1 MSNNIEHSVKRSA
14 KQPSSYRYLRPFLKA
29 EWPLFLR
36 TFLFVLGYVATVPV
50 LPFLAG
56 KASGAIGSGDVEQT
70 AYWLGLA
77 VVDFTF
83 QNVFMYFARVSAI
96 AASQNIALAIR
107 EETYANLHRLNVDY
121 FAGSQTGDLTYR
133 LTEDIDKIGEV
144 VTKLSQQFI
153 SCILQ
158 IVVLTGYIFYLSWQ
172 LSVTG
177 LIVAPLMAL
186 LISFFGQRQV
196 VLSRRSQTEISGLSS
211 LLTEVFGSI
220 RIVQAFAAQDYEV
233 KRFSERAKQNR
244 DAKYRTEHVTAVQFP
259 VLGFF
264 EALGVMLL
272 FLVGAWQISV
282 GNLAPEEFVEFLA
295 IIAILINPIDL
306 ATQQYNLYKQ
316 TEASA
321 ERVFE
326 LMTLQPTLVEAPDA
340 KQLPAIVG
348 EVDYRNVSF
357 SYSKDLQTS
366 QLTEVSSH
374 PDIESTVLSDLNL
387 HVKPGE
393 VIALV
398 GPSGAGK
405 TTIVNLLT
413 RFYDPQIGRVLVD
426 GIDVKTVTIRS
437 LRQQIGTVPQETTLF
452 SGTVAQNIAY
462 GQTDLDY
469 AAIEQAAKVANAH
482 EFISQFSQG
491 YHTWVGE
498 RGTNFSG
505 GQRQRIAIA
514 RAILLNPR
522 ILILDEATSA
532 LDPESEALVQEALE
546 RAMQN
551 RTVFIIAHRL
561 STVRKADR
569 ILFLEKGKILE
580 SGTHE
585 ELLAAGGRYA
595 QFYTQQFDGSASS
608 SGLEE

>member
-1 MSNNIEHSVKRSA
+1 MKRA
-14 KQPSSYRYLRPFLKA
+14 KKEQSSYRYLWPFLRA
-29 EWPLFLR
+29 EWPALVR
-36 TFLFVLGYVATVPV
+36 TILFVLGYVATVPV

-56 KASGAIGSGDVEQT
+56 KASGAIGQGDVRQT

-83 QNVFMYFARVSAI
+83 QNIFMYLARVSAI
-96 AASQNIALAIR
+96 SASQNIALAIR
-107 EETYANLHRLNVDY
+107 TKTYANLHKLNVDY
-121 FAGSQTGDLTYR
+121 FAQSQTGDLTYR
-133 LTEDIDKIGEV
+133 LTEDIDKISEV

-158 IVVLTGYIFYLSWQ
+158 IIVLTGYIFYLNWQ

-177 LIVAPLMAL
+177 LVVAPLMAL
-186 LISFFGQRQV
+186 LISFFGQRQL
-196 VLSRRSQTEISGLSS
+196 VLSRRNQTEISGLSS

-233 KRFSERAKQNR
+233 KRFAERAKQNR
-244 DAKYRTEHVTAVQFP
+244 DAKYKTEHVTAVQYP

-264 EALGVMLL
+264 EALSVMLL
-272 FLVGAWQISV
+272 FLVGAWQISI
-282 GNLAPEEFVEFLA
+282 GNLAAEEFVAFLT

-326 LMTLQPTLVEAPDA
+326 LMTLQPTLIERPDA
-340 KQLPAIVG
+340 KPLPAIVG

-357 SYSKDLQTS
+357 SYSEILQSTS
-366 QLTEVSSH
+366 QNAQASSLTGD
-374 PDIESTVLSDLNL
+374 PDGESTVLSNLNL
-387 HVKPGE
+387 QVKPGE
-393 VIALV
+393 VVALV

-413 RFYDPQIGRVLVD
+413 RFYDPQVGQVLVD
-426 GIDVKTVTIRS
+426 GIDIKTVTIRS

-469 AAIEQAAKVANAH
+469 AAIEEAAKVANAH

-491 YHTWVGE
+491 YYTWVGE

-546 RAMQN
+546 RAMEN
-551 RTVFIIAHRL
+551 RTVFVIAHRL
-561 STVRKADR
+561 STVRKANR

-595 QFYTQQFDGSASS
+595 QFYNQQFSDKAAAVDA
-608 SGLEE
+608 

>member
-1 MSNNIEHSVKRSA
+1 MKRA
-14 KQPSSYRYLRPFLKA
+14 QKEQSSYRYLWPFLRA
-29 EWPLFLR
+29 EWPAFVR
-36 TFLFVLGYVATVPV
+36 TILFVLGYVATVPV

-56 KASGAIGSGDVEQT
+56 KASGAIGQGNVQQT

-77 VVDFTF
+77 VIDFTF
-83 QNVFMYFARVSAI
+83 QNIFMYLARVSAI
-96 AASQNIALAIR
+96 STSQNIALAIR
-107 EETYANLHRLNVDY
+107 TKTYANLHRLNVDY
-121 FAGSQTGDLTYR
+121 FAQSQTGDLTYR

-158 IVVLTGYIFYLSWQ
+158 IIVLTGYIFYLNWQ

-186 LISFFGQRQV
+186 LISFFGQRQL
-196 VLSRRSQTEISGLSS
+196 VLSRKNQTEISGLSS

-233 KRFSERAKQNR
+233 KRFAQRAKQNR
-244 DAKYRTEHVTAVQFP
+244 DAKYKTEHVTAVQYP

-264 EALGVMLL
+264 EALSVMLL
-272 FLVGAWQISV
+272 FLVGAWQISI
-282 GNLAPEEFVEFLA
+282 GNLDPEEFVAFLT

-326 LMTLQPTLVEAPDA
+326 LMNLQPTLIEHPQA
-340 KQLPAIVG
+340 QLLPAIVG
-348 EVDYRNVSF
+348 QVDYRDVSF
-357 SYSKDLQTS
+357 GYG
-366 QLTEVSSH
+366 E
-374 PDIESTVLSDLNL
+374 ETVLSQLNL
-387 HVKPGE
+387 QVKPGE
-393 VIALV
+393 VVALV

-413 RFYDPQIGRVLVD
+413 RFYDPQMGQVLVD
-426 GIDVKTVTIRS
+426 GIDIKTVTIRS

-469 AAIEQAAKVANAH
+469 AAIEAAAKVANAH

-491 YHTWVGE
+491 YYTWVGE

-546 RAMQN
+546 RAMEN
-551 RTVFIIAHRL
+551 RTVFVIAHRL
-561 STVRKADR
+561 STVRKANR

-585 ELLAAGGRYA
+585 KLLAAGGRYA
-595 QFYTQQFDGSASS
+595 QFYNQQFSDRSS
-608 SGLEE
+608 EA

>member
-1 MSNNIEHSVKRSA
+1 MKSSA
-14 KQPSSYRYLRPFLKA
+14 KHKSSYRYLRPFLQA
-29 EWPLFLR
+29 ELPLFLR
-36 TFLFVLGYVATVPV
+36 TLLFVLGYVATVPV
-50 LPFLAG
+50 LPYLAG
-56 KASGAIGSGDVEQT
+56 NASKSIGEGNVSQT

-83 QNVFMYFARVSAI
+83 QNMFMYGARVSAI
-96 AASQNIALAIR
+96 GASQNVVLAVR
-107 EETYANLHRLNVDY
+107 KQTYANLHRLNVDY
-121 FAGSQTGDLTYR
+121 FAQSQTGDLTYR
-133 LTEDIDKIGEV
+133 LTEDIDKLGEV
-144 VTKLSQQFI
+144 ITKMSQQFI
-153 SCILQ
+153 SCVLQ
-158 IVVLTGYIFYLSWQ
+158 IVVLTGYIFYLNWQ

-186 LISFFGQRQV
+186 LISFFGQRQL
-196 VLSRRSQTEISGLSS
+196 VLSRRNQTEISSLSS
-211 LLTEVFGSI
+211 LLTEIFSNI

-244 DAKYRTEHVTAVQFP
+244 DAKYKTEHVTAIQYP

-264 EALGVMLL
+264 EALSVMLL
-272 FLVGAWQISV
+272 FLVGAWQISI
-282 GNLAPEEFVEFLA
+282 GNLTTAGFVGFLTSV
-295 IIAILINPIDL
+295 AILISPIDL

-326 LMTLQPTLVEAPDA
+326 LMNLQPTLVEQPDA
-340 KQLPAIVG
+340 VPLPAITG
-348 EVDYRNVSF
+348 KVDYRNVSF
-357 SYSKDLQTS
+357 SYASDMQKAR
-366 QLTEVSSH
+366 SSSLNGK
-374 PDIESTVLSDLNL
+374 PDDESTVLSNLNL
-387 HVKPGE
+387 QVQPGE
-393 VIALV
+393 VVALV
-398 GPSGAGK
+398 GPSGGGK

-413 RFYDPQIGRVLVD
+413 RFYDPQVGQVLVD
-426 GIDVKTVTIRS
+426 GVDIKTVTIAS
-437 LRQQIGTVPQETTLF
+437 LRHQIGTVPQETTLF

-469 AAIEQAAKVANAH
+469 KAIEAAAKVANAH

-561 STVRKADR
+561 STVRQADR
-569 ILFLEKGKILE
+569 ILFLEKGRIVE
-580 SGTHE
+580 SGTHP
-585 ELLAAGGRYA
+585 ELLAKRGRYA
-595 QFYTQQFDGSASS
+595 QFHTQQFEG
-608 SGLEE
+608 

>member
-1 MSNNIEHSVKRSA
+1 MFKVKSD
-14 KQPSSYRYLRPFLKA
+14 KQQSSYSYLWPFLKA
-29 EWPLFLR
+29 EKPSFLR
-36 TFLFVLGYVATVPV
+36 NFVCVIGYVITVPLV
-50 LPFLAG
+50 LEIG
-56 KASGAIGSGDVEQT
+56 KKAITAIAEGNIRGT

-77 VVDFTF
+77 VIDFTF
-83 QNVFMYFARVSAI
+83 QNIFLYGARVNAI
-96 AASQNIALAIR
+96 GAAQNVVLAIR
-107 EETYANLHRLNVDY
+107 KQVYANLHQMDIDY
-121 FAGSQTGDLTYR
+121 FGRAQTGDLTYR
-133 LTEDIDKIGEV
+133 ITEDIDKVGEV
-144 VTKLSQQFI
+144 ITKMSQQFL
-153 SCILQ
+153 SCVLQ
-158 IVVLTGYIFYLSWQ
+158 IIVLVGYIFHLNWQ

-177 LIVAPLMAL
+177 LVVAPLMAV
-186 LISFFGQRQV
+186 LISYFGQRQLK
-196 VLSRRSQTEISGLSS
+196 LSRRSQSEISNLSS

-233 KRFSERAKQNR
+233 KRFSEDALKNR
-244 DAKYRTEHVTAVQFP
+244 DAKYKTEHVMAVQYP

-264 EALGVMLL
+264 EALGIMLL
-272 FLVGAWQISV
+272 FLVGVWQISI
-282 GNLAPEEFVEFLA
+282 GGLTGEEFGVF
-295 IIAILINPIDL
+295 IGAILLLISPIDI
-306 ATQQYNLYKQ
+306 ATQHYNLYKQ

-326 LMTLQPTLVEAPDA
+326 LMTLQPTLIEDPNAMA
-340 KQLPAIVG
+340 LPAIVG
-348 EVDYRNVSF
+348 NVDYRNVSF
-357 SYSKDLQTS
+357 SYSLGD
-366 QLTEVSSH
+366 TE
-374 PDIESTVLSDLNL
+374 PNESGKQETVLGNLNL
-387 HVKPGE
+387 QVSPGE
-393 VIALV
+393 VVALV

-413 RFYDPQIGRVLVD
+413 RFYDPQVGAVLVD
-426 GIDVKTVTIRS
+426 GIDIKTVTIRS
-437 LRQQIGTVPQETTLF
+437 LRHQIGTVPQETTLF

-462 GQTDLDY
+462 GQTNLDY
-469 AAIEQAAKVANAH
+469 DDIEAAAKVANAH

-546 RAMQN
+546 RAMKN

-569 ILFLEKGKILE
+569 ILFLERGQILE

-585 ELLAAGGRYA
+585 KLLTQGGRYA
-595 QFYTQQFDGSASS
+595 QFYNQQFDSRGQEPAAAK
-608 SGLEE
+608 